1 MLKTVTFSLSFLRT
15 LVDWETKQKSFYARR
30 KDKRHNHFLIEEI
43 YNHCRL
49 SLTVQNDD
57 EIDQSEN
64 SKQMSTQKRAI
75 CRFLNNKGNN
85 LELGFA
91 KKQVAR
97 RSRDALGIQNTPP
110 PKKQTRFQ
118 SQLCQASNCEW
129 KQKFEAKCDE
139 NLALQAEIDSLKSKM
154 EQFQSQTQST
164 QKSSQ
169 SQPWKESTIKLLQFQ
184 QNGNVTRFS
193 AQMIRLAIYLLIAC
207 YLSANCIPLVICGI
221 LNAAEFK
228 NLKLPKY
235 GYFTKIR
242 SALAY
247 LNRARMLKFCSDAT
261 EICICFDGTSLSTK
275 QGGVFGLTVMNEKAQ
290 NHLIAMIEHNEK
302 DDDGPQHV
310 LDVRMIIQTLKNT
323 VNHLSRL
330 LRNDEKRSAVF
341 TASCHGS
348 IIEFRS

>member
-1 MLKTVTFSLSFLRT
+1 MRLKLYKFDKVGHYVADDT
-15 LVDWETKQKSFYARR
+15 LVINVCYGE
-30 KDKRHNHFLIEEI
+30 
-43 YNHCRL
+43 
-49 SLTVQNDD
+49 V
-57 EIDQSEN
+57 
-64 SKQMSTQKRAI
+64 
-75 CRFLNNKGNN
+75 GNY
-85 LELGFA
+85 GA
-91 KKQVAR
+91 G
-97 RSRDALGIQNTPP
+97 DT
-110 PKKQTRFQ
+110 
-118 SQLCQASNCEW
+118 
-129 KQKFEAKCDE
+129 
-139 NLALQAEIDSLKSKM
+139 
-154 EQFQSQTQST
+154 QTQST

-193 AQMIRLAIYLLIAC
+193 AQMIRLAIYLLVAC
-207 YLSANCIPLVICGI
+207 NLSANCIPLVICGI

-235 GYFTKIR
+235 GYFRKIR

-302 DDDGPQHV
+302 ADGEPQHV

-323 VNHLSRL
+323 FGESF
-330 LRNDEKRSAVF
+330 E
-341 TASCHGS
+341 S
-348 IIEFRS
+348 IIEK